1 MEMVA
6 DKVRRH
12 GLMRLRLEPM
22 SVMLWQ
28 CAQNSRE
35 ENEYQGEDNKEE
47 AGGEPTGNEP
57 QPARDTQVG
66 IEEGEHQATAA
77 TAAARM
83 SRASAT
89 CATLPAAPEPP
100 PKSVCVMVGTI
111 VMLRMKAMN
120 TAMTPYRF
128 AIHMGS
134 E

>member
-12 GLMRLRLEPM
+12 GLMRLRLKPT
-22 SVMLWQ
+22 SGMLRQ
-28 CAQNSRE
+28 RAQNPHE
-35 ENEYQGEDNKEE
+35 EDEHQGEDDEEE
-47 AGGEPTGNEP
+47 ARGETPDDKP

-66 IEEGEHQATAA
+66 VEEGEHQAAAA

-83 SRASAT
+83 SRASAN

-111 VMLRMKAMN
+111 VMLRMKAMK
-120 TAMTPYRF
+120 TAMTP
-128 AIHMGS
+128 
-134 E
+134 